1 MSTNK
6 SSQFQTL
13 IHERHST
20 RSAYELNHPISKQ
33 DLVKILDAGRWAPTA
48 HNMQNYEVIVVDD
61 KKLLE
66 SISKIESPPS
76 EAFIRE
82 NYPLLSF
89 SKEELQKKKVGI
101 LGTMFPPEWCDPE
114 KFSQAFKTQERSRV
128 GRFIETSPIL
138 VVIVF
143 DPSKRAPASEG
154 DFLGV
159 MSLGCVLE
167 NMWLMAQSL
176 GISLHIVSSLSNNEV
191 ENQVKKILGIP
202 SYLKIGISFRLGY
215 TSDRNSDYLRVRRN
229 IEEFS
234 HYNNFQT
241 KFV

>member
-89 SKEELQKKKVGI
+89 SKEELQKKK
-101 LGTMFPPEWCDPE
+101 
-114 KFSQAFKTQERSRV
+114 
-128 GRFIETSPIL
+128 
-138 VVIVF
+138 
-143 DPSKRAPASEG
+143 
-154 DFLGV
+154 
-159 MSLGCVLE
+159 LE
-167 NMWLMAQSL
+167 S
-176 GISLHIVSSLSNNEV
+176 
-191 ENQVKKILGIP
+191 
-202 SYLKIGISFRLGY
+202 
-215 TSDRNSDYLRVRRN
+215 
-229 IEEFS
+229 
-234 HYNNFQT
+234 
-241 KFV
+241 